1 MQLAVCA
8 VESFTVQVMSVT
20 PIGYGSVRAFGGQG
34 PGSQLSTSSLR
45 TAVTV
50 TPDDGFVVGVPTA
63 TVASVEPEGA
73 ATVLSIGQEIVGGAV
88 SGGRTVTTKVQVS
101 LVSEVEVTVLFPT
114 GKNEPEAGELETAP
128 QLPDGCAAE

>member
-1 MQLAVCA
+1 M
-8 VESFTVQVMSVT
+8 
-20 PIGYGSVRAFGGQG
+20 
-34 PGSQLSTSSLR
+34 
-45 TAVTV
+45 
-50 TPDDGFVVGVPTA
+50 PTT

-114 GKNEPEAGELETAP
+114 GKNEPEEGDVVTVP
-128 QLPDGCAAE
+128 QVPEDPVAAKLT